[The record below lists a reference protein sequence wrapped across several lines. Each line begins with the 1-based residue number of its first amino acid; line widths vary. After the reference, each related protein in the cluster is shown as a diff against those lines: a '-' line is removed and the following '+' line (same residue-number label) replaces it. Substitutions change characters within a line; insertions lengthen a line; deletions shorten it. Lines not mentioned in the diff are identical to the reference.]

1 MKNSKKKILI
11 IDDDEKHIMATKE
24 ILENEGFEVHFHLNS
39 FGATNSTIEIK
50 PDLILLDINMPAL
63 SGDNLSKLLSTNEKT
78 KHIPIVFYS
87 SNDED
92 TLRKLVLE
100 HKVKGYICKG
110 NISELK
116 RKIFSYLCK

>member
-24 ILENEGFEVHFHLNS
+24 ILENEGFEVYFHLNS
-39 FGATNSTIEIK
+39 FGATNSAIEIK

-78 KHIPIVFYS
+78 KSIPIVFYS

-92 TLRKLVLE
+92 TLRKLVVE

-116 RKIFSYLCK
+116 RKVFSYLL